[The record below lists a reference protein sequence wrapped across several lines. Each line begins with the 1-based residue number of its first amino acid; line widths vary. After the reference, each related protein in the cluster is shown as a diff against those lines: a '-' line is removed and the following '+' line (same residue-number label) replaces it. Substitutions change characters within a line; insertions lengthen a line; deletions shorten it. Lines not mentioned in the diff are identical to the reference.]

1 MLQIGLEVEPFPVL
15 FAAEFRASYLVAVN
29 ANKHRV
35 SMSIEISKTNVCLLS
50 IRTINYMGQI
60 VA

>member
-1 MLQIGLEVEPFPVL
+1 MLQIGLEAELFPVL

-35 SMSIEISKTNVCLLS
+35 SMSIKISKTNVCLLS
-50 IRTINYMGQI
+50 IRTINYMEQI